1 MFYETKGREDLE
13 QIWRTPWQSTKQE
26 QVESQ
31 FEQGTDKVFGAVV
44 SSKLTCTW
52 LMLELY

>member
-31 FEQGTDKVFGAVV
+31 LEQGTDKVFGAVV